1 MHYTEAKEHVQ
12 GRLHD
17 LFSDPYAAFDNDSQ
31 ERLLHLRV
39 MLFLLVFRPME
50 RGLLTLRVLHG
61 WENGNDDPQALT
73 YSEYPLHSLEAFSG
87 AVTDFYG
94 ERSAAS
100 RPLLGPPLAQAIAAA
115 RRNGLTLDDNIA
127 SHPASWPVF
136 SHGLTLYTLFKM
148 YHRLVYGED
157 DFYRSS
163 QCQTDAG
170 LREIHEFHLE
180 EGDFAFLLPPRSAA
194 TREETRLILHESQL
208 EPFRQL
214 LENNIPLF
222 RHL

>member
-31 ERLLHLRV
+31 ERLLHIRV
-39 MLFLLVFRPME
+39 MLYLLAFCPME

-61 WENGNDDPQALT
+61 WENGNDDPQALICT
-73 YSEYPLHSLEAFSG
+73 DYPLGSLEAFNA
-87 AVTDFYG
+87 AVADFYG
-94 ERSAAS
+94 ERSATS
-100 RPLLGPPLAQAIAAA
+100 HPLLGPPLAQAIATA
-115 RRNGLTLDDNIA
+115 RRGGQPLDDAIIA
-127 SHPASWPVF
+127 HPASWPAF
-136 SHGLTLYTLFKM
+136 AHGLTLYTLFKM

-163 QCQTDAG
+163 RCQTDAG

-180 EGDFAFLLPPRSAA
+180 EGEFAFLLPPHSAA
-194 TREETRLILHESQL
+194 AREETRLILHESQL
-208 EPFRQL
+208 KPFQQL
-214 LENNIPLF
+214 LEDTTSLFHPL
-222 RHL
+222 